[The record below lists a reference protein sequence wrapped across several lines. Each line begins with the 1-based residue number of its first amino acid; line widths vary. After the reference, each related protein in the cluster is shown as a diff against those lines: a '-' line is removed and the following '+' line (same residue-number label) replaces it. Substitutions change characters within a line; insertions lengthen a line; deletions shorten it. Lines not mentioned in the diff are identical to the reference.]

1 MVDKRHGQANCKQH
15 GDFWLDS
22 SDSACP
28 SCEDATF
35 SEAERNA
42 ERVEECYT
50 ALRTLLMYQMETD
63 PLPRK
68 ILEALREYDG
78 KPLTTRHI
86 NKFKQTID
94 DSIYLRKAHGMTHI
108 GWGKYRQTDAKEGGE
123 LLIAHTEK
131 GVVIDVETIEHD
143 HNARYFRAADDRNLN
158 RTQILADETLKL
170 WNLAKAMIEFDAA
183 YTNAKQALQDVGSCD
198 KYEIL
203 KEFSRLNVEAIK

>member
-1 MVDKRHGQANCKQH
+1 M
-15 GDFWLDS
+15 S
-22 SDSACP
+22 T
-28 SCEDATF
+28 ATT
-35 SEAERNA
+35 ERNA

-78 KPLTTRHI
+78 KPLTVRHI
-86 NKFKQTID
+86 NKFKEAID
-94 DSIYLRKAHGMTHI
+94 ESIYLRKCHGTTHI

-131 GVVIDVETIEHD
+131 GVVIDVEAIEHD

-183 YTNAKQALQDVGSCD
+183 YTNAKEALDGLGSCD
-198 KYEIL
+198 RFEITRQ
-203 KEFSRLNVEAIK
+203 FSKLNMEAIA